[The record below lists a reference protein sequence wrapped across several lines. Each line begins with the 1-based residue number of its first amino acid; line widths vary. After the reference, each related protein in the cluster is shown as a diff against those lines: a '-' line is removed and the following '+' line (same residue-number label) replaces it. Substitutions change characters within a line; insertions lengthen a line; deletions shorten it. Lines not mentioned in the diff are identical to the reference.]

1 MDRGHDVGSAFGLR
15 DHVTMTA
22 EDRGDLERELET
34 RLARGDLR
42 GVATA
47 VLATYGPEIYAFLAA
62 LHRDESDAEEVFSR
76 FGEALWQGL
85 QRFEGH
91 ASFRTFAYAVARK
104 TSVHVRRDAARRRK
118 REGGLDSAELSGVM
132 AEVRERT
139 AAYLRTT
146 TRSRLAALRASLPEE
161 DQELLMLRVDRKL
174 PWDELAVVL
183 RGEDE
188 PPLSAEDKRREAMRL
203 RKKFQLLKDRLRE
216 MARREG
222 LLDEDG

>member
-1 MDRGHDVGSAFGLR
+1 
-15 DHVTMTA
+15 MTA
-22 EDRGDLERELET
+22 EDRDREDLERELGR
-34 RLARGDLR
+34 RLVTGDLR
-42 GVATA
+42 GAATE
-47 VLATYGPEIYAFLAA
+47 VLAAYGPEIYAFLAA
-62 LHRDESDAEEVFSR
+62 LHRDEMDAEEVFSR
-76 FGEALWQGL
+76 FGAALWQAL
-85 QRFEGH
+85 QRFEGQ

-104 TSVHVRRDAARRRK
+104 TSVRFRREAARKRK
-118 REGGLDSAELSGVM
+118 REGELDSAELSGVV

-174 PWDELAVVL
+174 PWEELAVVL

-188 PPLSAEDKRREAMRL
+188 SPLSAEDKRREGARL
-203 RKKFQLLKDRLRE
+203 RKRFQLLKDRLRE
-216 MARREG
+216 KARAEG

>member
-1 MDRGHDVGSAFGLR
+1 
-15 DHVTMTA
+15 MTA
-22 EDRGDLERELET
+22 EDRGDLERELLT
-34 RLARGDLR
+34 RLATGDR
-42 GVATA
+42 KGAATE
-47 VLATYGPEIYAFLAA
+47 VLAAYGPEIYAFLAA

-85 QRFEGH
+85 QRFEGKG
-91 ASFRTFAYAVARK
+91 SFRTFAYAVARR
-104 TSVHVRRDAARRRK
+104 TSVRFRRDAARRRK
-118 REGGLDSAELSGVM
+118 REEELDSAEISGVM

-146 TRSRLAALRASLPEE
+146 TRSRLATLRASLPEE
-161 DQELLMLRVDRKL
+161 DQVLLMLRVDRKL
-174 PWDELAVVL
+174 PWEELAVVL

-188 PPLSAEDKRREAMRL
+188 APLSAEDKRREGARL
-203 RKKFQLLKDRLRE
+203 RKKFQILKQRLRE